1 MKRKFKRIP
10 DGLEKI
16 LPEQFK
22 VQKYADRLWMTAY
35 RHALSYTQALSV
47 HNPLDSAHEIADEAS
62 ELYYEEYFNRV
73 GSDMTHF
80 SNLILVIED
89 GCVYAESWEAPFTD
103 EIINNLREAEFSIF
117 IEEELPHLLVPGKMY
132 EVRCY
137 AGYGVEDDDWPGE
150 LYFSCVEYKV
160 RELCQ

>member
-22 VQKYADRLWMTAY
+22 VQKYADRLWMTAFQ
-35 RHALSYTQALSV
+35 HAALHTQEYYPSCA
-47 HNPLDSAHEIADEAS
+47 IADEAS